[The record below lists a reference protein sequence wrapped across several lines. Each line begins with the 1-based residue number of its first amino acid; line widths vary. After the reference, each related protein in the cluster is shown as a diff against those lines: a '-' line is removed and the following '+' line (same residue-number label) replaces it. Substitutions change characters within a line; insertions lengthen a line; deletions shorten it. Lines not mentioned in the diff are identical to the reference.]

1 MKFKLSL
8 VVLLILSI
16 NLVKCD
22 ESDDEFDDGVTV
34 EEEVVSKIRIIP
46 NKTKSNENLNNI

>member
-34 EEEVVSKIRIIP
+34 EEEIVSINIAT
-46 NKTKSNENLNNI
+46 NNEEG